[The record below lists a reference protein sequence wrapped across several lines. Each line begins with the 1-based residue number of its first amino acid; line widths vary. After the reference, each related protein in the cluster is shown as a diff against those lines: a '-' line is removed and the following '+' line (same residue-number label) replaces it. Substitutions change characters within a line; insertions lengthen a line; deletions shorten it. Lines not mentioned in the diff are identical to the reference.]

1 MSEPNSETPVTPA
14 PRKERRRHHMSVISY
29 LAILFA
35 VAFLLL
41 LLAYFQQQRAN
52 SEATDALKQSVSTM
66 GSIQNLIE
74 DNDQLRDQVADL
86 QDQVLDLKEKNT
98 QAAAQAA
105 GQVQAL
111 QAMDWLREIQSLY
124 EKQYYKACRAMI
136 SEFENTGLVSAL
148 PQEGLH
154 AYDDEQVP
162 SPAQTYADIKDAL
175 F

>member
-1 MSEPNSETPVTPA
+1 MSETNSETPVTPSR
-14 PRKERRRHHMSVISY
+14 RKERKRHHMSVIGY

-52 SEATDALKQSVSTM
+52 SEATNALKQSVSTM
-66 GSIQNLIE
+66 GSIENLIE
-74 DNDQLRDQVADL
+74 DNEQLRDQVADL
-86 QDQVLDLKEKNT
+86 QDQVLQLKEKNT
-98 QAAAQAA
+98 QATAQIA
-105 GQVQAL
+105 GQEQAL

-136 SEFENTGLVSAL
+136 SEFENTGLGSAL
-148 PQEGLH
+148 PQDGLH
-154 AYDDEQVP
+154 AYDDEQAS
-162 SPAQTYADIKDAL
+162 SPAQTYADIKEAL

>member
-1 MSEPNSETPVTPA
+1 MSEPNSETPVTSS
-14 PRKERRRHHMSVISY
+14 RRSERRKYHMSVMGY
-29 LAILFA
+29 LVILFA

-52 SEATDALKQSVSTM
+52 SEATDALRQSVSAVE
-66 GSIQNLIE
+66 SIENLMN
-74 DNDQLRDQVADL
+74 DNEDL
-86 QDQVLDLKEKNT
+86 QEQVKVLQNQVLQIKEKNT
-98 QAAAQAA
+98 QAAAKIASQEQAI
-105 GQVQAL
+105 

-136 SEFENTGLVSAL
+136 SEFENSGLVSAL

-162 SPAQTYADIKDAL
+162 SPAQTYADIKKAL

>member
-1 MSEPNSETPVTPA
+1 
-14 PRKERRRHHMSVISY
+14 
-29 LAILFA
+29 
-35 VAFLLL
+35 
-41 LLAYFQQQRAN
+41 
-52 SEATDALKQSVSTM
+52 M

>member
-1 MSEPNSETPVTPA
+1 MNEPNSQPPVTP
-14 PRKERRRHHMSVISY
+14 PRRKERKRHRMSVMGY

-52 SEATDALKQSVSTM
+52 TEATDALNQSVSTVE
-66 GSIQNLIE
+66 SIQNLMKE
-74 DNDQLRDQVADL
+74 NDQLQDRVDGL
-86 QDQVLDLKEKNT
+86 QEQLLQIKEKNT
-98 QAAAQAA
+98 LATAQITS
-105 GQVQAL
+105 QEQAL

-148 PQEGLH
+148 PQDGLH
-154 AYDDEQVP
+154 AYNDEQVP
-162 SPAQTYADIKDAL
+162 SPAQTYADIKEAL

>member
-1 MSEPNSETPVTPA
+1 MSESNSETPVTP
-14 PRKERRRHHMSVISY
+14 PRRKERKRRHMSVIGY

-66 GSIQNLIE
+66 ESIQNLIN
-74 DNDQLRDQVADL
+74 DNDQLRNQVADL
-86 QDQVLDLKEKNT
+86 QDQMLQIKEKNT
-98 QAAAQAA
+98 LATAQIA
-105 GQVQAL
+105 GQEQAL

-136 SEFENTGLVSAL
+136 SEFENTGLSPAL
-148 PQEGLH
+148 PQDGLH
-154 AYDDEQVP
+154 TYGDKQIP
-162 SPAQTYADIKDAL
+162 SPAQTYADMKEAL